1 MYRNH
6 FGLVR
11 KPFELTPDFNIL
23 FLGESHKEAL
33 AILKHGVVSDKGFL
47 LFTGG
52 VGTGK
57 TTLIN
62 VLSKTL
68 ENPGFICMISNPTLG
83 IDDFFYY
90 FAAQLGLLFDGNK
103 AKFLFLFSKLLEE
116 CKKSNRKV
124 LLIVDEA
131 HALPTDLLEEMRLL
145 VNMAAEVKNV
155 LSIFLI
161 GQPELLNRLSEE
173 QLSPLSQRIAVR
185 YHLNQLS
192 KEDSLQYVLFR
203 LNRAGAKNNALF
215 SERALDLIYQAT
227 RGNPRQINIICDN
240 ALFATYSRGRLKV
253 DETLIRECV
262 EKLYIPGDESAFSL
276 SPPKKAVW
284 RNWVVWCV
292 FGIVIFEGAVIVY
305 AHRKGWLQP
314 IYQYFKSHFIMG

>member
-68 ENPGFICMISNPTLG
+68 EHPGFICMISNPTLG

-116 CKKSNRKV
+116 CKKKNRKV

-155 LSIFLI
+155 LSIFLV
-161 GQPELLNRLSEE
+161 GQPELLSRLTEE

-192 KEDSLQYVLFR
+192 KADSLQYVLFR
-203 LNRAGAKNNALF
+203 LNRAGAKNNRIFTEKALG
-215 SERALDLIYQAT
+215 LIFEAT

-240 ALFATYSRGRLKV
+240 ALFAAYSRDRLEV
-253 DETLIRECV
+253 DENLIRECV
-262 EKLYIPGDESAFSL
+262 EKLSIPGDESAFFL
-276 SPPKKAVW
+276 PPQKNAAW
-284 RNWVVWCV
+284 RNWVVWGV
-292 FGIVIFEGAVIVY
+292 VGIVVVEGVGVVY
-305 AHRKGWLQP
+305 AHQRGWLQP
-314 IYQYFKSHFIMG
+314 IFQFFKGLFSMG